1 MESLWTFPRSVLSAE
16 RIWTKSLVKELDA
29 TTTVK
34 EGLLFLLEKESTT
47 FL

>member
-16 RIWTKSLVKELDA
+16 RIWMKSLVKELDA
-29 TTTVK
+29 TTVK